1 MARNKYPEVTINRIM
16 DTSLKLFME
25 KGYEQTTI
33 QDIIEALGDLSK
45 GEIYH
50 HFKSKEDIMEAVA
63 EKLYSGTYQTIADIK
78 NHTQYNG
85 LEKIQQMFRISLENP
100 NQEHL
105 LNAAPNLMKNPRFL
119 AEQLY
124 TGKRDVT
131 PMIQLF
137 IEEGIRDGSIKA
149 KYPKELSQVL
159 ILLSNIWLN
168 PTIFYC
174 TKEALYNKFIF
185 LQDLTEK
192 LGIPIGLVLLLP
204 ISAMGAFAIITLVTV
219 IVLIFATMVSIVIIT
234 SIQQITPQEMTGK
247 VMSLV
252 MTVSMCASPI
262 GQAVYGYLFDNVS
275 ELYWIIFGAVMI
287 LIFIVGSAKKVWNTS
302 NTMV

>member
-1 MARNKYPEVTINRIM
+1 MRLTMARNKYPEVTINRIM

-252 MTVSMCASPI
+252 MIVSMCASPI
-262 GQAVYGYLFDNVS
+262 G
-275 ELYWIIFGAVMI
+275 
-287 LIFIVGSAKKVWNTS
+287 
-302 NTMV
+302 